1 MLHQQG
7 VGPMKYV
14 CLISAIFAF
23 ATVSANAEDRA
34 IRPAPVAASG
44 QAETLSVTIVTADGP
59 LWSGTLT
66 IGPQYGNAYFSQ
78 SKNEFAQ
85 PCKGKNAASDTPS
98 NSNSSLTLNLSRQN
112 WQTNPDSFNVNFSWT
127 RALRACEGQGSDT
140 FGFNRVIKL
149 DRGSSVTID
158 GANGSKVTITRP

>member
-1 MLHQQG
+1 
-7 VGPMKYV
+7 MKNA
-14 CLISAIFAF
+14 CLMIALVAF
-23 ATVSANAEDRA
+23 ATVGANAEDRA
-34 IRPAPVAASG
+34 EKLASVTESG
-44 QAETLSVTIVTADGP
+44 PAETLSVQIVTADGP

-85 PCKGKNAASDTPS
+85 PCEAEAAPANSSS

-112 WQTNPDSFNVNFSWT
+112 WQNSPDSFNVNFSWT

-140 FGFNRVIKL
+140 FGFSRVIKL
-149 DRGSSVTID
+149 DRGTSATIN
-158 GANGSKVTITRP
+158 GANGSKVTISRP

>member
-1 MLHQQG
+1 MR
-7 VGPMKYV
+7 YA
-14 CLISAIFAF
+14 CLTSAIFAV

-34 IRPAPVAASG
+34 IRPAPVVASG
-44 QAETLSVTIVTADGP
+44 EAETLSVEIVTSDGP

-85 PCKGKNAASDTPS
+85 PCEGKPSGSNAAS

-140 FGFNRVIKL
+140 YGFNRLIEL
-149 DRGSSVTID
+149 HRGASTTIE
-158 GANGSKVTITRP
+158 GANGAKVIVSRP